1 MSMSVYLSASRNE
14 ETYPDKCKIGYAL
27 SLWGMYLEC
36 PHWERG
42 RGPPK
47 RRIRRGGCV
56 NADKECGEGGKGQ
69 RNFSIVV
76 CICPLAS

>member
-27 SLWGMYLEC
+27 SLWGMYLGC
-36 PHWERG
+36 PHCERG

-56 NADKECGEGGKGQ
+56 NADKGGKGEKGREISQ
-69 RNFSIVV
+69 
-76 CICPLAS
+76 PLYVYAP